1 MTAFL
6 QQYISPALPVILWLF
21 RGVTAGLAVW
31 LLVRC
36 CKSLFR
42 GRDRESW
49 GFVTLSNGARYE
61 LYHWENVIGRAR
73 RADIRVNFP
82 SVSRTHAILQRDD
95 GGIWRV
101 DPINR
106 SSGVLLNGK
115 RTLVPASLNPGDS
128 IALGGV
134 ELFFFPSEQPQH
146 TGQPKKRPSPV
157 GSLWLLTF
165 IQLLLWGQF
174 APGFGAENI
183 YPVSAGFFGL
193 CGLGWAL
200 YGVSRRLH
208 RRQFDLETLALLLAT
223 VGFAITAAWDP
234 GALYKQLAAVAL
246 LGGGERTQ
254 NEMEAH
260 GITKAVLDNL
270 CAKGVLECSKVNK
283 SIDLYSSI
291 PLKNEPITL
300 TAEQQA
306 AYDALLPGLEDTA
319 PHSALL
325 YGVTGSGKTL
335 VFLKLIERCLAL
347 GRRALVLV
355 PEISLTPQMILRL
368 KGQFGRRVAVQHSA
382 LNHTER
388 LLQWQMIQDGGADI
402 VVGTRSA
409 VFAPLENIG
418 LVIIDEEQEHTYR
431 SESAPRYAAHEVAR
445 QRAAENGSL
454 LLLASATPS
463 TESFYAAQNG
473 RTQLVRLTQRYGGNP
488 LPSVQIVDMRAEL
501 ASGNP
506 REISLAMED
515 AIRRNLDAGKQTI
528 LLLNRRGYQTMAQ
541 CDDCREVLKCPKCSV
556 PMVYHKA
563 GHKLLCHYCGTQLDP
578 PPKTCPAC
586 GGKLLYRGFG
596 TQKAEEELA
605 QLFPEARVLRMD
617 QDSTAA
623 KDAHEK
629 LLAKFARHEYD
640 IMVGTQMVA
649 KGLDFEDVTLVGV
662 LGIDSLLFAQGFRA
676 YETVFSLIT
685 QVVGRSGRAKDPGFA
700 IIQTTDPDNPVLNLA
715 AAQDYDAFFEQ
726 EIAYR
731 KLGLYP
737 PFCGLCVVGFS
748 GPKEIEVARAA
759 ARFSALLGRQAAQQP
774 DLPLRV
780 LGPTPGNIEKINE
793 NYRYKL
799 TIKCRADKRFR
810 DLVRQTLGLYEQEKL
825 PSKATVVVDM
835 HSDGDI

>member
-1 MTAFL
+1 MPKTVGVAVSNATFHFDKLYTYAVMPDQQDTVKLGSMVLVPFGRGSRARMGVVLACDAEPESAKLKYLFDVAPASACLTPELLRLVHFLKERTFCTYYEAVKAVIPYGAQYKPAVAADGVTPMLQKQLTRHTENSYKLVGAL
-6 QQYISPALPVILWLF
+6 QQKPKP
-21 RGVTAGLAVW
+21 TA
-31 LLVRC
+31 
-36 CKSLFR
+36 
-42 GRDRESW
+42 
-49 GFVTLSNGARYE
+49 
-61 LYHWENVIGRAR
+61 
-73 RADIRVNFP
+73 
-82 SVSRTHAILQRDD
+82 
-95 GGIWRV
+95 
-101 DPINR
+101 
-106 SSGVLLNGK
+106 
-115 RTLVPASLNPGDS
+115 
-128 IALGGV
+128 
-134 ELFFFPSEQPQH
+134 
-146 TGQPKKRPSPV
+146 
-157 GSLWLLTF
+157 
-165 IQLLLWGQF
+165 
-174 APGFGAENI
+174 
-183 YPVSAGFFGL
+183 
-193 CGLGWAL
+193 
-200 YGVSRRLH
+200 
-208 RRQFDLETLALLLAT
+208 
-223 VGFAITAAWDP
+223 
-234 GALYKQLAAVAL
+234 KQLAAVAL
-246 LGGGERTQ
+246 LGGGPRTL
-254 NEMEAH
+254 NELEDK
-260 GITKAVLDNL
+260 GISRAVLDNL
-270 CAKGVLECSKVNK
+270 CTKGVLECSKVNK

-291 PLKNEPITL
+291 PLKNEPICL

-306 AYDALLPGLEDTA
+306 AYDALLPKLEDDA

-335 VFLKLIERCLAL
+335 VFLKLIAHCLEQ
-347 GRRALVLV
+347 GRKALVLV

-368 KGQFGRRVAVQHSA
+368 KSQFGRRVAVQHSA

-409 VFAPLENIG
+409 IFSPLENIG
-418 LVIIDEEQEHTYR
+418 LIIIDEEQEHTYR
-431 SESAPRYAAHEVAR
+431 SESAPRYSAHEMAR
-445 QRAAENGSL
+445 QRAAENGAL

-463 TESFYAAQNG
+463 TESFYAAQHG

-488 LPSVQIVDMRAEL
+488 LPKVQIVDMRAEL

-541 CDDCREVLKCPKCSV
+541 CEDCREVLKCQKCSV
-556 PMVYHKA
+556 PMVYHKSA
-563 GHKLLCHYCGTQLDP
+563 HKVLCHYCGSQMEP
-578 PPKTCPAC
+578 PTVCPTC
-586 GGKLLYRGFG
+586 GGKLQYRGFG

-605 QLFPEARVLRMD
+605 KLFPDARVLRMD

-629 LLAKFARHEYD
+629 LLAKFADHEYD

-676 YETVFSLIT
+676 YENVFSLIT

-737 PFCGLCVVGFS
+737 PFCGLCVIGFA
-748 GPKEIEVARAA
+748 GAKEIETARAA
-759 ARFSALLGRQAAQQP
+759 ARFAALLGQQAAKQP
-774 DLPLRV
+774 DLPLWV
-780 LGPTPGNIEKINE
+780 LGPTPSSIEKINDT
-793 NYRYKL
+793 YRYKL
-799 TIKCRADKRFR
+799 TIKCRNDRRFR
-810 DLVRQTLGLYEQEKL
+810 DLVRSALELYEQEKL
-825 PSKATVVVDM
+825 PSKATVAVDL

>member
-1 MTAFL
+1 MPKTVGVAVSNATFHFDKLYTYAVMPDQQDTVRLGSMVLVPFGRGSRARMGVVLACDAEPESAKLKFL
-6 QQYISPALPVILWLF
+6 FDVAPASACLTPELLRLVHFLKEHTFCTYYEAVKAVIPYGAQYKPTVAED
-21 RGVTAGLAVW
+21 GVTPVLQKQ
-31 LLVRC
+31 LVRHTENAY
-36 CKSLFR
+36 KLV
-42 GRDRESW
+42 G
-49 GFVTLSNGARYE
+49 TL
-61 LYHWENVIGRAR
+61 
-73 RADIRVNFP
+73 P
-82 SVSRTHAILQRDD
+82 
-95 GGIWRV
+95 
-101 DPINR
+101 
-106 SSGVLLNGK
+106 
-115 RTLVPASLNPGDS
+115 
-128 IALGGV
+128 
-134 ELFFFPSEQPQH
+134 
-146 TGQPKKRPSPV
+146 PKPRP
-157 GSLWLLTF
+157 
-165 IQLLLWGQF
+165 
-174 APGFGAENI
+174 
-183 YPVSAGFFGL
+183 
-193 CGLGWAL
+193 
-200 YGVSRRLH
+200 
-208 RRQFDLETLALLLAT
+208 
-223 VGFAITAAWDP
+223 TA
-234 GALYKQLAAVAL
+234 KQLAAVAL
-246 LGGGERTQ
+246 LAGGERTLSAL
-254 NEMEAH
+254 EEK
-260 GITKAVLDNL
+260 GISRAVLDNL

-291 PLKNEPITL
+291 PLKNEPILL
-300 TAEQQA
+300 TEEQQA
-306 AYDALLPGLEDTA
+306 AYNALLPGLEDAA

-335 VFLKLIERCLAL
+335 VFLKLIEHCLQM

-368 KGQFGRRVAVQHSA
+368 KSQFGKRVAVQHSA

-409 VFAPLENIG
+409 IFSPLENIG

-431 SESAPRYAAHEVAR
+431 SESAPRYSAHEVAR
-445 QRAAENGSL
+445 QRAAENGAL

-463 TESFYAAQNG
+463 TESYYAAQHG
-473 RTQLVRLTQRYGGNP
+473 RTQLVRLTKRYGGNP
-488 LPSVQIVDMRAEL
+488 LPKVQIVDMRAEL

-515 AIRRNLDAGKQTI
+515 AIRHNLEAGKQTI
-528 LLLNRRGYQTMAQ
+528 LLLNRRGYQTVAQ
-541 CDDCREVLKCPKCSV
+541 CEDCREVLKCPKCSV
-556 PMVYHKA
+556 PMVYHKSA
-563 GHKLLCHYCGTQLDP
+563 HKLLCHYCGSQLDP
-578 PPKTCPAC
+578 PPARCPAC
-586 GGKLLYRGFG
+586 GGKLQYRGFG

-605 QLFPEARVLRMD
+605 KLFPEARILRMD
-617 QDSTAA
+617 QDTTAA

-676 YETVFSLIT
+676 YETVFSLVT

-737 PFCGLCVVGFS
+737 PFCGLCVVGFA
-748 GPKEIEVARAA
+748 GPKESEVARAS
-759 ARFSALLGRQAAQQP
+759 ARFAALLGRQAAKQP

-780 LGPTPGNIEKINE
+780 LGPTPGSIEKINDS
-793 NYRYKL
+793 YRYKL
-799 TIKCRADKRFR
+799 TVKCRNDRRFR
-810 DLVRQTLGLYEQEKL
+810 DLIRETLTLYEQEKL
-825 PSKATVVVDM
+825 PGKATVVVDL

>member
-1 MTAFL
+1 MPKTVGVAVSNATFHFDKLYTYAVMPDQQDAVRLGSMVLVPFGRGSRARMGVVLACDEEPESSKLKFL
-6 QQYISPALPVILWLF
+6 FDVAPASACLTPELLRLVHFLKERTFCTYYEAVKAVIPYGAQYKPAVAAD
-21 RGVTAGLAVW
+21 GVTPVLQKQLTRHTENSYKLAG
-31 LLVRC
+31 
-36 CKSLFR
+36 
-42 GRDRESW
+42 
-49 GFVTLSNGARYE
+49 TL
-61 LYHWENVIGRAR
+61 
-73 RADIRVNFP
+73 
-82 SVSRTHAILQRDD
+82 
-95 GGIWRV
+95 
-101 DPINR
+101 
-106 SSGVLLNGK
+106 
-115 RTLVPASLNPGDS
+115 PAK
-128 IALGGV
+128 
-134 ELFFFPSEQPQH
+134 
-146 TGQPKKRPSPV
+146 PKP
-157 GSLWLLTF
+157 
-165 IQLLLWGQF
+165 
-174 APGFGAENI
+174 
-183 YPVSAGFFGL
+183 
-193 CGLGWAL
+193 
-200 YGVSRRLH
+200 
-208 RRQFDLETLALLLAT
+208 
-223 VGFAITAAWDP
+223 TA
-234 GALYKQLAAVAL
+234 KQLAAVAL

-254 NEMEAH
+254 TELEEK
-260 GITKAVLDNL
+260 GISRAVLDNL

-291 PLKNEPITL
+291 PLKNEPILL
-300 TAEQQA
+300 TEEQQA
-306 AYDALLPGLEDTA
+306 AYNALLPGLEDAA

-335 VFLKLIERCLAL
+335 VFLKLIEHCLQM

-368 KGQFGRRVAVQHSA
+368 KSQFGKRVAVQHSA

-409 VFAPLENIG
+409 IFSPLENIG

-431 SESAPRYAAHEVAR
+431 SESAPRYSAHEVAR
-445 QRAAENGSL
+445 QRAAENGAL

-463 TESFYAAQNG
+463 TESYYAAQHG
-473 RTQLVRLTQRYGGNP
+473 RTQLVRLTKRYGGNP
-488 LPSVQIVDMRAEL
+488 LPKVQIVDMRAEL

-515 AIRRNLDAGKQTI
+515 AIRHNLEAGKQTI
-528 LLLNRRGYQTMAQ
+528 LLLNRRGYQTVAQ
-541 CDDCREVLKCPKCSV
+541 CEDCREVLKCQKCSV
-556 PMVYHKA
+556 PMVYHKSA
-563 GHKLLCHYCGTQLDP
+563 HKLLCHYCGSQLDP
-578 PPKTCPAC
+578 PPARCPAC
-586 GGKLLYRGFG
+586 GGKLQYRGFG

-605 QLFPEARVLRMD
+605 KLFPEARILRMD
-617 QDSTAA
+617 QDTTAA

-676 YETVFSLIT
+676 YETVFSLVT

-737 PFCGLCVVGFS
+737 PFCGLCVVGFA
-748 GPKEIEVARAA
+748 GPKESEVARAS
-759 ARFSALLGRQAAQQP
+759 ARFAALLGRQAAKQP

-780 LGPTPGNIEKINE
+780 LGPTPGSIEKINDS
-793 NYRYKL
+793 YRYKL
-799 TIKCRADKRFR
+799 TVKCRNDRRFR
-810 DLVRQTLGLYEQEKL
+810 DLIRETLTLYEQEKL
-825 PSKATVVVDM
+825 PGKATVVVDL